1 MQINEENAMHNI
13 ISTNLRNFINTF
25 EFRLNVFN
33 DGDEFI
39 SVDMDLNGVEMLLR
53 EVDVRRSCNRQDRG
67 CDFEN
72 ATNAAVNKHLNSLE
86 HELLEIKGRLEWEV
100 KQAKHGKWLS
110 DENTRLMPIVD
121 KKVTDLRVAIRKEKG
136 LFA

>member
-1 MQINEENAMHNI
+1 MHNI

-39 SVDMDLNGVEMLLR
+39 SVDMDLSGVKMLLR

>member
-1 MQINEENAMHNI
+1 MHNI
-13 ISTNLRNFINTF
+13 ISTNLQNFINTF

-33 DGDEFI
+33 DSDKLI
-39 SVDMDLNGVEMLLR
+39 TVDTDLNGVKMLLR
-53 EVDVRRSCNRQDRG
+53 EVDVRRCGYRQDRG
-67 CDFEN
+67 SDFEN
-72 ATNAAVNKHLNSLE
+72 AANEAFIKHLNSLE
-86 HELLEIKGRLEWEV
+86 HELLEIKARLEWEV

>member
-1 MQINEENAMHNI
+1 MSNL

-33 DGDEFI
+33 DGGEFI
-39 SVDMDLNGVEMLLR
+39 SVDTDLNGIAMLLR

-67 CDFEN
+67 CELEN
-72 ATNAAVNKHLNSLE
+72 AANAAVNKHLNSLE
-86 HELLEIKGRLEWEV
+86 HELLEIKARLEWEV
-100 KQAKHGKWLS
+100 KQAAHGKWLS

>member
-1 MQINEENAMHNI
+1 MHNI
-13 ISTNLRNFINTF
+13 VSTNLRNFINTF